1 MPTYVCSVPR
11 ALLSDHQ
18 KAAIAQSITEAHH
31 QATGAPTYFVQ
42 VIFEERQPGSLFLGG
57 EPQADH
63 LWIRADIRAGRT
75 QEQRGELMQ
84 NILRQVA
91 GIAKI
96 DQSRIWIYLCNLEP
110 GDMIEYGH
118 VLPLPGQEQHWF
130 NDLPAPLQQQL
141 LALGVKKDGFTL

>member
-1 MPTYVCSVPR
+1 
-11 ALLSDHQ
+11 
-18 KAAIAQSITEAHH
+18 
-31 QATGAPTYFVQ
+31 
-42 VIFEERQPGSLFLGG
+42 
-57 EPQADH
+57 
-63 LWIRADIRAGRT
+63 
-75 QEQRGELMQ
+75 MQ

-91 GIAKI
+91 RIAKI

-118 VLPLPGQEQHWF
+118 VLPLPGQEQQWF